1 MCAEAT
7 YRSYGAGVLRWIVA
21 INILLLRSKSCVLIS
36 NQDERQRNTTFK
48 IELFYQTYVM
58 LLNQDTTNKTEVLF
72 APTERSVGSIHS
84 TPVRVRK
91 LNVRGTKTWTEVT
104 LSITPCY
111 HVFCESQ

>member
-48 IELFYQTYVM
+48 IELFYQT
-58 LLNQDTTNKTEVLF
+58 
-72 APTERSVGSIHS
+72 H
-84 TPVRVRK
+84 
-91 LNVRGTKTWTEVT
+91 VT
-104 LSITPCY
+104 LEKDNSYGKYVYPTLHPYRIRC
-111 HVFCESQ
+111 